1 MMINKRLTKI
11 KDFLKSDTFKLLSLL
26 LFIDSMYSIITIL
39 GFTTKS
45 MFIIL
50 MLCSGVPILIAINI
64 GELIQIFDWGWNMVK
79 RINIIKYTLIQCYK
93 YVNHCFKKIFTS
105 STFWAIV
112 INVIYFTSVNHFWDN
127 YEVRIRLESAS
138 GVMMLITGLLL
149 ANSLRKWTQK
159 W

>member
-1 MMINKRLTKI
+1 MINKRLTKI

-64 GELIQIFDWGWNMVK
+64 GELIQIFD
-79 RINIIKYTLIQCYK
+79 
-93 YVNHCFKKIFTS
+93 
-105 STFWAIV
+105 
-112 INVIYFTSVNHFWDN
+112 
-127 YEVRIRLESAS
+127 
-138 GVMMLITGLLL
+138 
-149 ANSLRKWTQK
+149 
-159 W
+159 